1 MNRKPD
7 YSVAAL
13 NKATDAKGQIGAAWK
28 NDDNTIS
35 VILNDFVVVKQEGDL
50 LITLFPKSGSVKPKK
65 KKKEIV
71 YGVGD
76 GPGDGPPF

>member
-7 YSVAAL
+7 YDVSAL
-13 NKATDAKGQIGAAWK
+13 NKATDVKGRIGAAWK
-28 NDDNTIS
+28 NDDGTIS
-35 VILNDFVVVKQEGDL
+35 VILNDFVAVKQEGDL
-50 LITLFPKSGSVKPKK
+50 LITLFPKSDAVKPKK

-76 GPGDGPPF
+76 GPPF